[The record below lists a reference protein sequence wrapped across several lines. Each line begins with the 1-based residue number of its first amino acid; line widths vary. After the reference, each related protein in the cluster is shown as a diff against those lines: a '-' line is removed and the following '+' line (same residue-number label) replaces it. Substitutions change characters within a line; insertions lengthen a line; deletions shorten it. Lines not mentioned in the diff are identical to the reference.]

1 MKKCMLLL
9 TLVLCHVGFSQTD
22 IDQILEAGID
32 NAQRFSGEY
41 FAPAGESLVNAMSNG
56 WYSTAKTKKLW
67 HFEVGIVG
75 NLSFVR
81 DEKQSFVL
89 DTRNYTNLILSSGQT
104 RQEVASALG
113 NNQQDVSVIVASD
126 QGPAVEIVLPD
137 GFGDSGINSIPSGFI
152 QGSLG
157 LIKSTE
163 IKLRFLPRVK
173 AVQDAEIQLYGVG
186 FQHEFTD
193 WVFPLKRWPV
203 RLSALIGYTNVK
215 GFYDIN
221 SDSEVS
227 GTDQEVSLQTNS
239 WLITSVVSTKF
250 PVFNFYGGLGYYF
263 GSSNADVLG
272 TYQVQNGSLA
282 SQIITDPI
290 SVRNK
295 TNGVKATIGARV
307 KFGIFKANMDYTLQ
321 NYNNLSLGLNFGW

>member
-9 TLVLCHVGFSQTD
+9 TFILCHVGVSQTD
-22 IDQILEAGID
+22 IDQILEVGID

-41 FAPAGESLVNAMSNG
+41 FAPAGESLVNNMTNG

-81 DEKQSFVL
+81 EEKQSFVL
-89 DTRNYTNLILSSGQT
+89 DTRNYTDLILASGQT

-113 NNQQDVSVIVASD
+113 YNQQDVSVIVTSS
-126 QGPAVEIVLPD
+126 QGPAVEVVLPD
-137 GFGDSGINSIPSGFI
+137 GIGDSGINSIPSGFI

-203 RLSALIGYTNVK
+203 RLSGLIGYTNVK

-221 SDSEVS
+221 SDSGVL
-227 GTDQEVSLQTNS
+227 GTDQEVRLQTNS
-239 WLITSVVSTKF
+239 WLITSIVSTKL
-250 PVFNFYGGLGYYF
+250 PVLNFYGGLGYYF

-272 TYQVQNGSLA
+272 TYQVQNGPLA
-282 SQIITDPI
+282 SEIITDPI

-295 TNGVKATIGARV
+295 TNGVKASIGARV
-307 KFGIFKANMDYTLQ
+307 EFGIFKANMDYTLQ